1 MTESSASRQINSDA
15 LSLEKQE
22 LLALLRSRKSRRI
35 DRIPRY
41 PRSSDD
47 EPVRVSA
54 SSGQRRLWFIEHM
67 LGDVIAGYQIPI
79 ALRLHGPLDPQI
91 VEKALNTIVQ
101 RADMLR
107 TVFVSEEAGLYQEV
121 VDGRPFS
128 LQHVDL
134 SGSEPARREEDVL
147 HHKLEEVRTKFDLR
161 YGPLVRGR
169 LLRLQET
176 EHVLLVTLH
185 HIIVDGWS
193 IRVFIRELAELYSA
207 YRAGEPNPL
216 EPLPIQY
223 ADYVHWQR
231 EQSRQGRGFER
242 QLRYWV
248 QHLEGA
254 AARLDLPT
262 DRPRPEVQSYRG
274 ANVVLT
280 LDEALTTRL
289 KTFAKEQGVTLF
301 MALYAGWAILLSRL
315 SG

>member
-1 MTESSASRQINSDA
+1 
-15 LSLEKQE
+15 
-22 LLALLRSRKSRRI
+22 
-35 DRIPRY
+35 
-41 PRSSDD
+41 
-47 EPVRVSA
+47 
-54 SSGQRRLWFIEHM
+54 
-67 LGDVIAGYQIPI
+67 
-79 ALRLHGPLDPQI
+79 
-91 VEKALNTIVQ
+91 
-101 RADMLR
+101 
-107 TVFVSEEAGLYQEV
+107 
-121 VDGRPFS
+121 
-128 LQHVDL
+128 
-134 SGSEPARREEDVL
+134 
-147 HHKLEEVRTKFDLR
+147 
-161 YGPLVRGR
+161 
-169 LLRLQET
+169 RLQEQQ
-176 EHVLLVTLH
+176 HVLLVTLH
-185 HIIVDGWS
+185 HIIIDGWS
-193 IRVFIRELAELYSA
+193 IRVFIRELAELYRA

-289 KTFAKEQGVTLF
+289 KTFAKEHGVTLF

-315 SG
+315 SGQEDIVIGSPIANRQR